1 MCTKF
6 FVRYSSYPQEI
17 YYLAMINDFVISP
30 DNKLS
35 ALKKRKKETHLE
47 HLCPF

>member
-6 FVRYSSYPQEI
+6 FVRYSSYPQKI

-35 ALKKRKKETHLE
+35 ALKKEKKKLT
-47 HLCPF
+47 